1 MEKRHR
7 EKPGLGAFI
16 FVLVGFAF
24 DFLFPGVKV
33 GAVGRAG
40 KGKEKPF
47 GLGGDLNGGFLLSF
61 F

>member
-16 FVLVGFAF
+16 FVLVGFPF

-47 GLGGDLNGGFLLSF
+47 GLGGT
-61 F
+61 